1 MALQRIEGY
10 GQVTG
15 NVEIAGRTDALS
27 EFMRSSAK
35 RLGGIAAKAIVKRAD
50 RQFSDERSA
59 ILAKKTQQLHEGLEN
74 LRNRNESNPVRI
86 NFKRRFISNGLDD
99 GTIPGWAANELNK
112 ITTLDLNLKLYP
124 DGKRRLTSQT
134 GTVFNDVG
142 MPTTLPPQNVEKG
155 KIETLTQQEVAT
167 ANAAIQIAPTAS
179 QAAEDTIV
187 TGLPKDPNKHKAYA
201 LQARRFNNRTV
212 ALGQFFSSLSGEVL
226 YASITHEKDV
236 GTFQRMAFGEVQAHI
251 SGVMNEYEGMIIKLA
266 DDDDASVSIKD
277 MKHYS
282 RALKKD
288 VLDMYMGNDGAK
300 LALGPKFPGQLEV
313 MFDAMDKRTDL
324 IINKAFDEGIG
335 DTNLKR
341 IERLNKFDDAMHS
354 NRINKVIASFGD
366 KEIQIE
372 ARTRLFNAMR
382 LINTDLLSTGQ
393 MDAFKVSVANAIDPM
408 MKLSVETSRLR
419 LKEFSKLHKGDKVSP
434 KAKSVLMLQIKF
446 LLSEVAFIASGG
458 DFEGIDADIRAV
470 LANIRFE
477 DERERDEILRS
488 LDEYKDRA
496 AKAKVAGK
504 PWWDAM
510 AKYLSG
516 D

>member
-35 RLGGIAAKAIVKRAD
+35 RLGGIAAKAITKRAD

-86 NFKRRFISNGLDD
+86 NFKNLFIKNGMDD
-99 GTIPGWAANELNK
+99 GSIPGWAANELNK
-112 ITTLDLNLKLYP
+112 ITTLDLNLKLYN
-124 DGKRRLTSQT
+124 DGKRRLTSQN

-142 MPTTLPPQNVEKG
+142 MPTTLPPQNVEQG
-155 KIETLTQQEVAT
+155 KVETLIQQEAAT
-167 ANAAIQIAPTAS
+167 ANAAIKVAPTAS

-187 TGLPKDPNKHKAYA
+187 TGLPKDPNKHKVYA

-212 ALGQFFSSLSGEVL
+212 ALGQLFSNFSGEEL
-226 YASITHEKDV
+226 YASITHSGDV
-236 GTFQRMAFGEVQAHI
+236 ETFQEMAFGEVQAHI
-251 SGVMNEYEGMIIKLA
+251 SSVMNEYEGMIIKLA
-266 DDDDASVSIKD
+266 DDPAATVNPKD

-288 VLDMYMGNDGAK
+288 VLDMYMGNSGAK
-300 LALGPKFPGQLEV
+300 LALGPKFPGQLEAL
-313 MFDAMDKRTDL
+313 FDRMDTRTDL
-324 IINKAFDEGIG
+324 IIDKAFDEGTD
-335 DTNLKR
+335 DTNLAN
-341 IERLNKFDDAMHS
+341 LTNVNKFREAMYTS
-354 NRINKVIASFGD
+354 RINKVVATFRD
-366 KEIQIE
+366 KEIQIL
-372 ARTRLFNAMR
+372 ARVGLFNAMR
-382 LINTDLLSTGQ
+382 LINPDLLSTGQ
-393 MDAFKVSVANAIDPM
+393 LDAFKVSVANAIDPM
-408 MKLSVETSRLR
+408 MKLNVETSRLR
-419 LKEFSKLHKGDKVSP
+419 LKEFSKLHKGEKVSP
-434 KAKSVLMLQIKF
+434 KAKSALMLQIKF
-446 LLSEVAFIASGG
+446 LLSAVAFVASDG

-470 LANIRFE
+470 LAKIRFV
-477 DERERDEILRS
+477 DERERDDILRY
-488 LDEYKDRA
+488 LDEYKDSA